1 MAMRI
6 CNFLCWQV
14 DGQECM
20 ELWKRL
26 LDTVFYK
33 NTVVVLSAERQ
44 TVSWSD
50 VCTQPTPHAT
60 SALTIKST
68 HINCSVNMH
77 IDENKLQHRWFNT
90 GTKMKCSLFY
100 QT

>member
-6 CNFLCWQV
+6 CNFLCWQG

-50 VCTQPTPHAT
+50 VCMQQVH
-60 SALTIKST
+60 
-68 HINCSVNMH
+68 
-77 IDENKLQHRWFNT
+77 
-90 GTKMKCSLFY
+90 
-100 QT
+100 